1 MFGFYNIHKPP
12 GPTSHDMVAAVRRM
26 LPRRTKVGHTGTLD
40 PFASGVLVV
49 CVGPATRLADRV
61 QRLPKRYW
69 AEVTLGAISTTD
81 DPQGQ
86 ITRSRVST
94 PPGDEAVR
102 HAAAKFVGE
111 IQQTPPVHSAVHVGG
126 ERAYKL
132 ARAGETPK
140 LAPRSVRIDRIDVLD
155 YAYPRLR
162 LDVTCGSGTYIRA
175 LARDIGRVLTV
186 GGYCSE
192 LARTGVGDFTL
203 ETAVSPEQ
211 LDVVADLLP
220 PMLAVENLPR
230 VTAGGETLRRV
241 LSGNTITAPD
251 DMSGTNEAAI
261 VDDAGRLVALAR
273 VDADERLLHPFK
285 VFIGT
290 S

>member
-94 PPGDEAVR
+94 LPGDEAVR